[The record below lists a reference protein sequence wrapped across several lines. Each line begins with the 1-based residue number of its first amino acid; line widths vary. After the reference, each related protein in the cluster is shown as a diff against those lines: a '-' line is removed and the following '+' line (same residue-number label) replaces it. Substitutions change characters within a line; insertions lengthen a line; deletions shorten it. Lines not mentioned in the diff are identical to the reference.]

1 MLGIEIY
8 ITVLLCSQNGLIKWM
23 FYLIKHK
30 QNAITKL
37 CTPYIPNLYRYVCY
51 L

>member
-8 ITVLLCSQNGLIKWM
+8 ITVLLCSQNGLIKLTDD

-30 QNAITKL
+30 QNSITEL
-37 CTPYIPNLYRYVCY
+37 YTPHIPNLC
-51 L
+51 